1 MEPIQL
7 IDNSNLRSIIG
18 NNPINV
24 PNANVPNASINRI
37 SGPSVISTID
47 KPNVRGV
54 ESPVIRGLE
63 VPIVNVPNTAIKYPV
78 INVPTQAEFDAAVKA
93 EREKQAQEQP
103 EKTRGLPD
111 TTPPPQLP
119 QVVQTPPTQTPTP
132 VVEVPVDKPQPT
144 FTVGGINI
152 NLPDPSLVATAG
164 AVAVVTTASTMVAST
179 ALNAL
184 KNAAEPLIKEAT
196 KNKFKIKIK
205 QVKPVLHYV
214 MAEGGHIDIFEY
226 SADGTRL
233 VEQVTN
239 VEQYIR
245 DQVEINSLYEI
256 DNKIIIDDVISDK
269 FTKEGQKR
277 FKPLFAPAKKI
288 AKKLAARLSF

>member
-1 MEPIQL
+1 MPINQ
-7 IDNSNLRSIIG
+7 IESNSTPIIG
-18 NNPINV
+18 NNSINV
-24 PNANVPNASINRI
+24 SNIGI
-37 SGPSVISTID
+37 KGPSVIPTINPPVT
-47 KPNVRGV
+47 KEVEVPVVRGLAL
-54 ESPVIRGLE
+54 PVFDMPDTR
-63 VPIVNVPNTAIKYPV
+63 IKYPV

-93 EREKQAQEQP
+93 EREKQAQAQQDKP
-103 EKTRGLPD
+103 RGLPD
-111 TTPPPQLP
+111 TTPPPKLP

-132 VVEVPVDKPQPT
+132 TPVVEVPADKPQPT
-144 FTVGGINI
+144 FTVGGIDI

-164 AVAVVTTASTMVAST
+164 AVAVVTTAATIAST
-179 ALNAL
+179 TVLNAL

-214 MAEGGHIDIFEY
+214 MADSGHIDIFEY

-233 VEQVTN
+233 VEQVDN

-245 DQVEINSLYEI
+245 DQVEINALYEI
-256 DNKIIIDDVISDK
+256 DNKIIIDDVIKDK
-269 FTKEGQKR
+269 FTKEGKER

-288 AKKLAARLSF
+288 AKKLSARLSF